1 MSADLFATNAIINEA
16 RNEVAS
22 RSRIMEWLILETHQ
36 VCAVLCVMYQNVSM
50 HMQLKQ
56 KRGPLS
62 MTNKEQSKDI
72 HHGHLHTYRV
82 DLAKAPAGWIRW
94 ECTHISQMSVWTV
107 QHASASI
114 KCIGPTRMTE
124 TTVKC

>member
-36 VCAVLCVMYQNVSM
+36 VCAVLCVVYQNVSTHM
-50 HMQLKQ
+50 HLKQ

-62 MTNKEQSKDI
+62 MTNKEQSKTSVMGI
-72 HHGHLHTYRV
+72 
-82 DLAKAPAGWIRW
+82 
-94 ECTHISQMSVWTV
+94 CTLTGLILPKLLQ
-107 QHASASI
+107 
-114 KCIGPTRMTE
+114 GG
-124 TTVKC
+124 